1 MILTIA
7 ARELR
12 SLFLSPLAWSLLA
25 VMQFILAWLFLVQ
38 LENFGRL
45 QPRLVGMEN
54 APGLTDL
61 IVVPLFGNV
70 AIITLLLIPL
80 LSMRLISEELRSG
93 TFNLLLSAPVSIF
106 RIVLGKY
113 LGLLGVL
120 GIILLIST
128 AMVLSLLAGGE
139 LDLGR
144 LAAGL
149 LGLSLVLAAAAA
161 VGLYMSTLSAQPGVA
176 AVGSYGLLLFLWLI
190 NLATGAEG
198 KGSALFDWIAMPT
211 HFDHLLSGLVRSSD
225 LIYFMLCIVLC
236 LTLAIRRID
245 SLRNRP

>member
-7 ARELR
+7 GRELR
-12 SLFLSPLAWSLLA
+12 SLFLSPLAWNLLA

-38 LENFGRL
+38 MENFTRL
-45 QPRLVGMEN
+45 QSRLLRLEN

-61 IVVPLFGNV
+61 IVVPLLGNV

-93 TFNLLLSAPVSIF
+93 TFSLLCSAPISIYQ
-106 RIVLGKY
+106 IVLGKY
-113 LGLLGVL
+113 LGLLAMLGV
-120 GIILLIST
+120 ILSMG
-128 AMVLSLLAGGE
+128 AVMALSLLSGGE

-149 LGLSLVLAAAAA
+149 LGLGLVLAAAAA
-161 VGLYMSTLSAQPGVA
+161 IGLYLSTLSPQPVVA

-190 NLATGAEG
+190 NLAAGAEG
-198 KGSALFDWIAMPT
+198 KGSALFAWMAMPT
-211 HFDHLLSGLVRSSD
+211 HFDRLLSGLVRSSD
-225 LIYFMLCIVLC
+225 LIYFLLIIGLC
-236 LTLAIRRID
+236 LILSVHRLDA
-245 SLRNRP
+245 LRTRP

>member
-38 LENFGRL
+38 LENFAL
-45 QPRLVGMEN
+45 IQPRLASMEN
-54 APGLTDL
+54 APGVTDL
-61 IVVPLFGNV
+61 IVVPLFSNV
-70 AIITLLLIPL
+70 AILTLLLIPL

-93 TFNLLLSAPVSIF
+93 TFALLLSAPVSIS

-113 LGLLGVL
+113 LGLLGML
-120 GIILLIST
+120 GIILLMSSVM
-128 AMVLSLLAGGE
+128 ALSLLAGGV
-139 LDLGR
+139 LDVGR
-144 LAAGL
+144 LVAGL
-149 LGLSLVLAAAAA
+149 LGLGLVMAAAAA

-190 NLATGAEG
+190 NLAAGAEG
-198 KGSALFDWIAMPT
+198 KGSALFAWIAMPT
-211 HFDHLLSGLVRSSD
+211 HFDHMLSGLVRSSD
-225 LIYFMLCIVLC
+225 LIYFILCIGLC
-236 LTLAIRRID
+236 LILAVRRID
-245 SLRNRP
+245 SLRCKP

>member
-7 ARELR
+7 GRELR

-38 LENFGRL
+38 MENFTRL
-45 QPRLVGMEN
+45 QPRLMSLEN

-70 AIITLLLIPL
+70 AIITLLLVPL

-93 TFNLLLSAPVSIF
+93 TFSLLLSAPVSIF

-113 LGLLGVL
+113 LGLLGML
-120 GIILLIST
+120 GVILLMST
-128 AMVLSLLAGGE
+128 MMALSLLAGSE

-149 LGLSLVLAAAAA
+149 LGLGLVLAAAAA
-161 VGLYMSTLSAQPGVA
+161 IGLYMSTLSAQPGVA

-190 NLATGAEG
+190 NLAAGAEG
-198 KGSALFDWIAMPT
+198 KGSVLFAWIAMPT
-211 HFDHLLSGLVRSSD
+211 HFDRLLSGLVRSSD
-225 LIYFMLCIVLC
+225 LTYFILCIGIC
-236 LTLAIRRID
+236 LILAVRRLD
-245 SLRNRP
+245 ALRTRP

>member
-7 ARELR
+7 GRELR

-38 LENFGRL
+38 LENFGRI

-54 APGLTDL
+54 APGVTDL

-70 AIITLLLIPL
+70 ALITLLLIPL

-93 TFNLLLSAPVSIF
+93 TFSLLLSAPVSLS

-113 LGLLGVL
+113 LGLLGML
-120 GIILLIST
+120 SIILLMSS

-198 KGSALFDWIAMPT
+198 KGSALFAWIAMPT
-211 HFDHLLSGLVRSSD
+211 HFDHLLNGLVRSSD
-225 LIYFMLCIVLC
+225 LIYFILCIALC

-245 SLRNRP
+245 SLRDRP

>member
-7 ARELR
+7 GRELR

-38 LENFGRL
+38 MESFDLL
-45 QPRLVGMEN
+45 QARLVTIEN

-61 IVVPLFGNV
+61 VVVPLLGNV
-70 AIITLLLIPL
+70 AIVTLLLVPL

-93 TFNLLLSAPVSIF
+93 TFSLLLSAPVSIS

-120 GIILLIST
+120 GVILLISLL
-128 AMVLSLLAGGE
+128 MVLSLLAGGE

-149 LGLSLVLAAAAA
+149 LGLGLVLAASAAI
-161 VGLYMSTLSAQPGVA
+161 GLYMSTLSSQPSVA
-176 AVGSYGLLLFLWLI
+176 AVGSYGLLLFLWSI
-190 NLATGAEG
+190 NLAAGAEG
-198 KGSALFDWIAMPT
+198 KGSALFAWIAMPT
-211 HFDHLLSGLVRSSD
+211 HFDRLLSGLVRSSD
-225 LIYFMLCIVLC
+225 LIYFILCISIC
-236 LTLAIRRID
+236 LILAVRRLDTLRT
-245 SLRNRP
+245 RP

>member
-7 ARELR
+7 GRELR
-12 SLFLSPLAWSLLA
+12 SLFLSSLAWSLLA
-25 VMQFILAWLFLVQ
+25 VMQFILAWLFLIQV
-38 LENFGRL
+38 ENFTRI
-45 QPRLVGMEN
+45 QSRLVSMEN

-93 TFNLLLSAPVSIF
+93 TFSLLLSAPVSIT

-113 LGLLGVL
+113 LGLLAMLATVL
-120 GIILLIST
+120 SIS
-128 AMVLSLLAGGE
+128 AVMALSLLAGGE

-149 LGLSLVLAAAAA
+149 LGLGLLLAAAAA
-161 VGLYMSTLSAQPGVA
+161 IGLYLSTLSPQPVVT
-176 AVGSYGLLLFLWLI
+176 AVSSYGLLLFLWLI
-190 NLATGAEG
+190 NMAAGSDG
-198 KGSALFDWIAMPT
+198 KGSELFAWIAMPT
-211 HFDHLLSGLVRSSD
+211 HFDRLLSGLVRSSD
-225 LIYFMLCIVLC
+225 LIYFLLIIGLC
-236 LTLAIRRID
+236 LILSVHRLD
-245 SLRNRP
+245 SLRSRP

>member
-45 QPRLVGMEN
+45 QPRLVGMED

-113 LGLLGVL
+113 LGLLGML

-198 KGSALFDWIAMPT
+198 KGSVLFDWIAMST

-236 LTLAIRRID
+236 LILAIRRVD